1 MPKKSNQKRSDGRIA
16 VQVYLGRVDGIRK
29 YKTVY
34 GKTQKEADKKATE
47 LKNQINKGFDLF
59 QANTFGAWMESWLN
73 SKKARLPEAQFKD
86 TQARCK
92 YFDELKD
99 IKLSAMRPLHFQEI
113 IDNIAQKNPHTG
125 KPSSQRLLAELKSI
139 AVQIINLAVENRV
152 TDYNPAQYIK
162 IHCVAV
168 PNERRAL
175 SKEEQWRVAN
185 TTHRAQTA
193 AMIMMYAGLRR
204 GELTVLTWSDVDLN
218 KKSISVTKSYDFK
231 NGRTKTP
238 KTKSGNRVVFMPD
251 VLCDYLETVPKN
263 NILVFP
269 SANGKMMT
277 STAWKRLWESYM
289 LEMDIQYGTPIKNR
303 SKYAPVKRTF
313 TIQPFTPHCLRH
325 TYCTLLYESGVD
337 VLVAKEQMGHADVQT
352 TLSIYTHL
360 SNEHQR
366 KDIEKFNQM
375 LKEDEGFKKTAEI

>member
-16 VQVYLGRVDGIRK
+16 VQVYLGRVDGVRK

-34 GKTQKEADKKATE
+34 GKTQKEADTKAAE
-47 LKNQINKGFDLF
+47 LRNQIKKGLDLF
-59 QANTFGAWMESWLN
+59 QTNTFGAWMDSWLE
-73 SKKARLPEAQFKD
+73 SKKVRLTEAQYKD

-92 YFDELKD
+92 YFEELRD
-99 IKLSAMRPLHFQEI
+99 IKLSDIRPVHFQEV
-113 IDNIAQKNPHTG
+113 IDNIAQENPHTG
-125 KPSSQRLLAELKSI
+125 RPSSHRLLAEMKSI
-139 AVQIINLAVENRV
+139 AVQIVNHAVENRV

-175 SKEEQWRVAN
+175 TKEEQIRVIN
-185 TTHRAQTA
+185 TPHRAQTA
-193 AMIMMYAGLRR
+193 AMIMMFAGLRR
-204 GELTVLTWSDVDLN
+204 GELTVLTWNDVDLIE
-218 KKSISVTKSYDFK
+218 KTISITKSYDFK
-231 NGRTKTP
+231 NSKVKTP
-238 KTKSGNRVVFMPD
+238 KTKSGNRVVFIPD
-251 VLCDYLETVPKN
+251 VLCEYLEQIPKN

-269 SANGKMMT
+269 SANGTRMT

-289 LEMDIQYGTPIKNR
+289 LEMDLQYGTPIKKQ
-303 SKYAPVKRTF
+303 SKYAPVKRTL
-313 TIQPFTPHCLRH
+313 TIQPFSPHCLRH

-366 KDIEKFNQM
+366 KDIEKYNQM
-375 LKEDEGFKKTAEI
+375 LSSINQEIINKPA